1 VVAVTVIVIVLRA
14 SHQPNKPMQT
24 PLAATSPEIG
34 FRLIRASDITP
45 VPWKNGGGT
54 TRQVAIFPEDA
65 SLDTFSWRVSAADV
79 GQAGPFSIFPGID
92 RCIVVTRGESMVLV
106 DAADQSRRGLRR
118 GEPFAFAGE
127 AVLAAEL
134 PAGPI
139 RDFNLMV
146 RRDQGFAGELAVRH
160 AAQRLILSAG
170 SAVLHCVEGVFTV
183 LPESGPA
190 SGYRLAVGDSL
201 LVELPA
207 GCRSA
212 AVDIVPEQDGAMLI
226 DARIRKV

>member
-1 VVAVTVIVIVLRA
+1 MHTHPTVA
-14 SHQPNKPMQT
+14 
-24 PLAATSPEIG
+24 SPEIG

-54 TRQVAIFPEDA
+54 TRQIAIFPEEA
-65 SLDTFSWRVSAADV
+65 NLDTFVWRVSAAAV

-92 RCIVVTRGESMVLV
+92 RHIVVTGGESMVLV
-106 DAADQSRRGLRR
+106 DAADQSRHGLRR

-127 AVLAAEL
+127 AVLSSEL

-139 RDFNLMV
+139 QDFNLMV
-146 RRDQGFAGELAVRH
+146 RRGRGLAGELAVRC
-160 AAQRLILSAG
+160 AAQRLALCAG

-190 SGYRLAVGDSL
+190 SGYRLAAGDSL
-201 LVELPA
+201 LATLPS
-207 GCRSA
+207 GCRA
-212 AVDIVPEQDGAMLI
+212 AVDIVPEQDGAMLV
-226 DARIRKV
+226 DARIRKA

>member
-1 VVAVTVIVIVLRA
+1 M
-14 SHQPNKPMQT
+14 HT
-24 PLAATSPEIG
+24 PLTAASPEPD

-54 TRQVAIFPEDA
+54 TRQIAIFPEDA
-65 SLDTFSWRVSAADV
+65 SLDTFVWRVSAADV
-79 GQAGPFSIFPGID
+79 GQAGPFSLFPGID
-92 RCIVVTRGESMVLV
+92 RFIVVTHGESMVLA

-127 AVLAAEL
+127 AVLSAEL
-134 PAGPI
+134 PTGPI

-146 RRDQGFAGELAVRH
+146 RRGQGWAGELDVRR
-160 AAQRLILSAG
+160 AAQRLVLWGG
-170 SAVLHCVEGVFTV
+170 SAVLHCVEGAFTV

-190 SGYRLAVGDSL
+190 SGYRLVAGDSL
-201 LVELPA
+201 QASLLA
-207 GCRSA
+207 DCRV

-226 DARIRKV
+226 DARIREA